1 MASSYAERN
10 EACDLRAAPGER
22 RLEAL
27 SGGNIQRVMLV
38 RALGTMHPDGRR
50 RTPNLIVAAYPTRGL
65 DIATTRRTQVLLL
78 QRRAEGCGVLLISED
93 LDEVVALADRVQ
105 AIYKGRL
112 SPPVATDEIDAKA
125 IGLMMAG
132 MWEE

>member
-1 MASSYAERN
+1 MRPCARR
-10 EACDLRAAPGER
+10 RAA
-22 RLEAL
+22 L
-27 SGGNIQRVMLV
+27 SSLC
-38 RALGTMHPDGRR
+38 
-50 RTPNLIVAAYPTRGL
+50 RGL
-65 DIATTRRTQVLLL
+65 RHPFQDPRKN
-78 QRRAEGCGVLLISED
+78 GVGILLISED